1 MAAREPRT
9 APSSAL
15 RLFLLII
22 LSIALMVADHRTD
35 YMQSVRS
42 TLAIFVTPIQ
52 VAATLPH
59 SVQGWLN
66 EFFTTEQDYRDAY
79 TDLQQEHIKLKARL
93 QRLEAL
99 ELENDSLR
107 RLLAASGK
115 VPDQVLMA
123 ELVEVS
129 LDPFSRK
136 ILINRGITDGIYVGQ
151 PVLDPNGVMGQVTH
165 TMPFTSAVTLITDS
179 SHAIPV
185 QVQRNGLRAIV
196 FGVGRADDLKVSYLT
211 HNADIREG
219 DVLVTSGMG
228 GRFPPGYPVATVH
241 SITRNTSEA
250 FLNIS
255 AAPVAQLDHAKQVLL
270 VWQGLDVAD
279 HAENGPDG

>member
-1 MAAREPRT
+1 MLAREPRHQ
-9 APSSAL
+9 PSGAL
-15 RLFLLII
+15 RLVLLIV
-22 LSIALMVADHRTD
+22 LSIVLMVADHRTAHL
-35 YMQSVRS
+35 QSVRS
-42 TLAIFVTPIQ
+42 ALAIFVTPIQ
-52 VAATLPH
+52 AAATLPN
-59 SVQGWLN
+59 SARTWFN
-66 EFFTTEQDYRDAY
+66 DFFTTEQDYRDAF
-79 TDLQQEHIKLKARL
+79 TDLQTQHMKLKARL

-107 RLLAASGK
+107 RLLAASGR

-136 ILINRGITDGIYVGQ
+136 ILINRGIADGIYVGQ

-165 TMPFTSAVTLITDS
+165 TMPFTSAVTLITDA

-185 QVQRNGLRAIV
+185 QVQRNGLRGIV
-196 FGVGRADDLKVSYLT
+196 FGVGKGDDLKVAYLT
-211 HNADIREG
+211 HNADIRTG

-228 GRFPPGYPVATVH
+228 GRFPPGYPVATVKT
-241 SITRNTSEA
+241 IVRNTSEA
-250 FLNIS
+250 FLSIS
-255 AAPVAQLDHAKQVLL
+255 ATPVAQLDHAKQVLL

-279 HAENGPDG
+279 RLEGSDDG

>member
-1 MAAREPRT
+1 MAAREPRNN
-9 APSSAL
+9 PSSAL
-15 RLFLLII
+15 RLVLLII
-22 LSIALMVADHRTD
+22 LSIGLMIADHRTE
-35 YMQSVRS
+35 YVQTVRS
-42 TLAIFVTPIQ
+42 ALAIFVTPIQ
-52 VAATLPH
+52 AAATLPH
-59 SVQGWLN
+59 LVRGWFN
-66 EFFTTEQDYRDAY
+66 DFFTTEQDYRDAY
-79 TDLQQEHIKLKARL
+79 TDLQHQHMKLRARL

-107 RLLAASGK
+107 RLLAASGQ

-185 QVQRNGLRAIV
+185 QVQRNGLRGIV
-196 FGVGRADDLKVSYLT
+196 FGVGKADDLKVSYLT

-228 GRFPPGYPVATVH
+228 GRFPPGYPVATVKT
-241 SITRNTSEA
+241 IVRNTSEA

-255 AAPVAQLDHAKQVLL
+255 AAPVARLDHAKQVLL
-270 VWQGLDVAD
+270 VWQGLDVVD
-279 HAENGPDG
+279 RRGGNDDG

>member
-1 MAAREPRT
+1 MAAREPRNT
-9 APSSAL
+9 PSSAL
-15 RLFLLII
+15 RLVLLII
-22 LSIALMVADHRTD
+22 LSTGLMIADHRTE
-35 YMQSVRS
+35 YVQTVRS

-52 VAATLPH
+52 AAATLPN
-59 SVQGWLN
+59 SVRVWLN
-66 EFFTTEQDYRDAY
+66 DFFTTEQDYRDAY
-79 TDLQQEHIKLKARL
+79 TELQQEHIKLKARV

-185 QVQRNGLRAIV
+185 QVQRNGLRGIV
-196 FGVGRADDLKVSYLT
+196 FGVGKADDLKVSYLT
-211 HNADIREG
+211 HNADIRAG
-219 DVLVTSGMG
+219 DILVTSGMG
-228 GRFPPGYPVATVH
+228 GRFPPGYPVAMVKT
-241 SITRNTSEA
+241 IARNTSEA
-250 FLNIS
+250 FLYIS

-270 VWQGLDVAD
+270 VWQGLDIAD
-279 HAENGPDG
+279 RAEANDDG